1 MNAGNR
7 MRERIR
13 WQCRRGMLELDLV
26 LNAFIDKYLTNL
38 AGPELGTL
46 RGLLERPDP
55 VLLDFVMGHAEPEA
69 ADERDMVALMR
80 SIAVPHGRHSLA
92 PTGEIRG
99 ANG

>member
-1 MNAGNR
+1 
-7 MRERIR
+7 
-13 WQCRRGMLELDLV
+13 MLELDLV
-26 LNAFIDKYLTNL
+26 LNAFLDKYLPNL
-38 AGPELGTL
+38 AGPELATL

-69 ADERDMVALMR
+69 AHERDMVALMR
-80 SIAVPHGRHSLA
+80 SIAIPHGSQSLA